1 MLKLV
6 ETLATKAERAKATT
20 VEFSPLRG
28 AHPRTCDWCDKF
40 AANPKA
46 GRATRRSKV
55 PNKATSKSLG
65 TFARTWNAELAFR
78 PDIAPPRVSA
88 LHPSSRLRRAVVAA
102 GTLPDPDAQRP
113 PAADGPLIPPRAH
126 AGAPNRGP
134 RAVRRV
140 APRNGG
146 VEARAPHVVIDGLD
160 PAIRARL
167 PLAKIRGV
175 L

>member
-1 MLKLV
+1 MAPSVL
-6 ETLATKAERAKATT
+6 EGG
-20 VEFSPLRG
+20 PDPGIHLRG
-28 AHPRTCDWCDKF
+28 MTQPLPRVVQIIERLIMSLGGDHRLNSIYGSPPRIAIRSLGRHD
-40 AANPKA
+40 PQA
-46 GRATRRSKV
+46 GR
-55 PNKATSKSLG
+55 
-65 TFARTWNAELAFR
+65 
-78 PDIAPPRVSA
+78 D
-88 LHPSSRLRRAVVAA
+88 
-102 GTLPDPDAQRP
+102 
-113 PAADGPLIPPRAH
+113 RAH
-126 AGAPNRGP
+126 AGAPNRGR